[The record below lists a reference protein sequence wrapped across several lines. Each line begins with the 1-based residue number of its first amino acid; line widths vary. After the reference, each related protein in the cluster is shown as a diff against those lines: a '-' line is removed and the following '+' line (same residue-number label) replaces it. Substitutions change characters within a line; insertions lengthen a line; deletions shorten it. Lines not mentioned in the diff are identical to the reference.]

1 MNQGEGPRVALA
13 GIVLESNAFAP
24 VAGEEDFRSRYY
36 FEGESLLEE
45 AEKETSVIAPEMGAF
60 VKTMNRTGPWTP
72 VPALLTGCQPA
83 GPVDHGFFMDCLER
97 IKQTLKQS
105 LPLDAVYLSQH
116 GAMVSTETSDPD
128 GMLIEEIRKITGP
141 RTRILATLD
150 LHANIS
156 SRMVNQSDLLVS
168 YLTNPHVDMIP
179 RGEEAAHALRK
190 ILAGA
195 DPQSAFIRLPLTP
208 VSLTLLTREGPYAD
222 MIAYGQ
228 RRMQEQGGKI
238 LNVSVCGGFV
248 FSDTPE
254 NGVAVIVTADG
265 SLENAQNLC
274 REIADL
280 GWQNRQRFLKK
291 LTSIEEAL
299 ELAEKTTRNP
309 QMPALIFSDAGDNPG
324 GGGSGNTTWL
334 VKSLIDAGIPKVF
347 YGSFFDPE
355 LAAEAHRLGENAEFS
370 AQFNRQGETEFSK
383 SFSAQARV
391 LKLSDGAH
399 VGRLGMG
406 EGRLIEMGP
415 SAALEFNG
423 PQGMIVIVISN
434 RHQTADPVFF
444 EGFGLEISD
453 ARIVVVKSRGHF
465 RAGFYPWF
473 DPEQV
478 YEIDTPGL
486 TAPVLERFQWKG
498 LPRPVYPLDPD
509 VEWNAADPFITE

>member
-1 MNQGEGPRVALA
+1 
-13 GIVLESNAFAP
+13 
-24 VAGEEDFRSRYY
+24 
-36 FEGESLLEE
+36 
-45 AEKETSVIAPEMGAF
+45 
-60 VKTMNRTGPWTP
+60 
-72 VPALLTGCQPA
+72 
-83 GPVDHGFFMDCLER
+83 
-97 IKQTLKQS
+97 
-105 LPLDAVYLSQH
+105 
-116 GAMVSTETSDPD
+116 
-128 GMLIEEIRKITGP
+128 
-141 RTRILATLD
+141 
-150 LHANIS
+150 
-156 SRMVNQSDLLVS
+156 
-168 YLTNPHVDMIP
+168 
-179 RGEEAAHALRK
+179 
-190 ILAGA
+190 
-195 DPQSAFIRLPLTP
+195 
-208 VSLTLLTREGPYAD
+208 
-222 MIAYGQ
+222 
-228 RRMQEQGGKI
+228 
-238 LNVSVCGGFV
+238 
-248 FSDTPE
+248 
-254 NGVAVIVTADG
+254 
-265 SLENAQNLC
+265 
-274 REIADL
+274 
-280 GWQNRQRFLKK
+280 
-291 LTSIEEAL
+291 
-299 ELAEKTTRNP
+299 
-309 QMPALIFSDAGDNPG
+309 GDNPG

-423 PQGMIVIVISN
+423 PQGVIVIVISN

-509 VEWNAADPFITE
+509 VEWNTADPFITE